1 MSQFSNLSAN
11 SRLDCPTANSGTVYV
26 ADAELF
32 GLSTNP
38 IEVSASGTNTS
49 GSTVVEVTSTA
60 DKALS
65 GSGETVG
72 DASASQTLSIA
83 SGMDKSVSKTILTP
97 SGQHL
102 RLYHKQ
108 LIQDLLDQGLLS

>member
-11 SRLDCPTANSGTVYV
+11 SRLDGPTANSGNVYI
-26 ADAELF
+26 ANAELF

-38 IEVSASGTNTS
+38 IEVSASTTNTS
-49 GSTVVEVTSTA
+49 GLTVVEVSSTA

-72 DASASQTLSIA
+72 DASVGQTVSIEA
-83 SGMDKSVSKTILTP
+83 EWIKV
-97 SGQHL
+97 
-102 RLYHKQ
+102 
-108 LIQDLLDQGLLS
+108 IQK

>member
-1 MSQFSNLSAN
+1 MSQFSNLNAH
-11 SRLDCPTANSGTVYV
+11 SRLDGPTANSGTVNV
-26 ADAELF
+26 VDAELF
-32 GLSTNP
+32 GISTNP
-38 IEVSASGTNTS
+38 IEVSASTTNTS
-49 GSTVVEVTSTA
+49 GLTVVEVSSTA

-72 DASASQTLSIA
+72 NASVGQTVSIE
-83 SGMDKSVSKTILTP
+83 SGMDKSDSKIILTP

-108 LIQDLLDQGLLS
+108 LIQGLLDQGQLL

>member
-11 SRLDCPTANSGTVYV
+11 SRLDGPTANSGIVYV

-32 GLSTNP
+32 GPSTNP
-38 IEVSASGTNTS
+38 IEVSASGTKTS

-72 DASASQTLSIA
+72 DASVRQTVSIA
-83 SGMDKSVSKTILTP
+83 KCLVWKIINSS
-97 SGQHL
+97 
-102 RLYHKQ
+102 
-108 LIQDLLDQGLLS
+108 